1 MRSTRIYTPQ
11 ALRVDATIELEQQA
25 SHHLVKVL
33 RAQTGDEFSLFN
45 GKGGEYR
52 ACISKISKQTV
63 AVELQNFADL
73 DNESPLS
80 IHLGICI
87 SKGDRM
93 DFVMQ
98 KATELGISQITPL
111 LAERS
116 QTKRNKDVLT
126 KKLRHWQQIIISA
139 CEQSGRNF
147 VPTVNEVKTSMD
159 WFEACESQ
167 VKLILDPFCDSNV
180 KTSDLVNSVSL
191 AIGPEGGFSDAE
203 MLKARACD
211 FAGLKLGPRILRT
224 ETAPIAAITLCQ
236 TKWGDI
242 PSL

>member
-11 ALRVDATIELEQQA
+11 ALTLDATIELEQQA
-25 SHHLVKVL
+25 SQHLAKVL
-33 RAQTGDEFSLFN
+33 RAQTGDEILLFN
-45 GKGGEYR
+45 GEGGEYQAR
-52 ACISKISKQTV
+52 ISGITKQAV
-63 AVELQNFADL
+63 AVELHSFVDS
-73 DNESPLS
+73 DKESPLS

-98 KATELGISQITPL
+98 KATELGVSQITPL
-111 LAERS
+111 FGDRS
-116 QTKRNKDVLT
+116 QIKRNKQVLA
-126 KKLRHWQQIIISA
+126 KKLRHWQQVVVSA

-147 VPTVNEVKTSMD
+147 VPKVDDVENSID
-159 WFEACESQ
+159 WFQACNSQ
-167 VKLILDPFCDSNV
+167 AKLILDPFCVSNAKTDQQIDSV
-180 KTSDLVNSVSL
+180 AL
-191 AIGPEGGFSDAE
+191 AIGPEGGFSDIEISQA
-203 MLKARACD
+203 KACD
-211 FAGLKLGPRILRT
+211 FDGLKLGPRILRT

>member
-11 ALRVDATIELEQQA
+11 ALTLDATIELEQQA
-25 SHHLVKVL
+25 SHHLGKVL
-33 RAQTGDEFSLFN
+33 RAQTGDEVLLFN
-45 GKGGEYR
+45 GEGGEYR
-52 ACISKISKQTV
+52 ARISCISKQAV
-63 AVELQNFADL
+63 AVELHSFVKS

-98 KATELGISQITPL
+98 KATELGVSQITPL

-116 QTKRNKDVLT
+116 QIKRNKEALA
-126 KKLRHWQQIIISA
+126 KKLRHWQQIVVSA

-147 VPTVNEVKTSMD
+147 VPKVNGVENAIDWLKTCD
-159 WFEACESQ
+159 SQ
-167 VKLILDPFCDSNV
+167 AKLILDPFCGSNTKTNQQVDSV
-180 KTSDLVNSVSL
+180 AL
-191 AIGPEGGFSDAE
+191 AIGPEGGFSDIEISQA
-203 MLKARACD
+203 KACD
-211 FAGLKLGPRILRT
+211 FDGLKLGPRVLRT

-236 TKWGDI
+236 IKWGDI